1 MKKDDLQNFNPY
13 LSNKSDKELY
23 AIRKKLAKRLNQ
35 RMRRLESAGIDYG
48 AIKFYKQDVA
58 RYYPGNKGF
67 KETLGKTKGIS
78 VKHEISLLQNLLNL
92 PTSTLPGIKKIR
104 KKAMATFEDRY
115 NVKFKNVQQYED
127 FITSSTWKKLEELYG
142 SATALDII
150 AKSQKSVSQIKKDV
164 ESFMA
169 KTDRYTSSDIAKQL
183 GFKSLPDALKQAKS
197 NRKQVTHGNSRLS
210 SH

>member
-1 MKKDDLQNFNPY
+1 MKNDDLQKFNPY

-35 RMRRLESAGIDYG
+35 RIRRLESRGIDYG
-48 AIKFYKQDVA
+48 AIKIYKQDVA
-58 RYYPGNKGF
+58 RYYTGNKGF
-67 KETLGKTKGIS
+67 KESLGKTRGIS

-92 PTSTLPGIKKIR
+92 PTSTFSGIKKIR
-104 KKAMATFEDRY
+104 KKAMGTFENRY

-127 FITSSTWKKLEELYG
+127 FIASSTWKKLDELYG

-150 AKSQKSVSQIKKDV
+150 AKSQKSFSEIQKDV
-164 ESFMA
+164 ESFIA

-197 NRKQVTHGNSRLS
+197 NRK
-210 SH
+210 

>member
-1 MKKDDLQNFNPY
+1 MKNDDLQKFNPY

-35 RMRRLESAGIDYG
+35 RMRRLEAVGIDYG
-48 AIKFYKQDVA
+48 AIKIYKQDVA

-67 KETLGKTKGIS
+67 KESLGKTKGIS

-104 KKAMATFEDRY
+104 KKAMGTFEYRY

-127 FITSSTWKKLEELYG
+127 FIASSTWKKLDELYG

-150 AKSQKSVSQIKKDV
+150 AKSQKTVSEIQKDV
-164 ESFMA
+164 EEFIS
-169 KTDRYTSSDIAKQL
+169 KTDRYTSSDIAKEL

-197 NRKQVTHGNSRLS
+197 NRK
-210 SH
+210 

>member
-1 MKKDDLQNFNPY
+1 MKNDDLQKFNPY

-48 AIKFYKQDVA
+48 AIKMYREEVA
-58 RYYPGNKGF
+58 RYYAGNKGF

-92 PTSTLPGIKKIR
+92 PTSTLSGIKKIR
-104 KKAMATFEDRY
+104 KKAMGTFENRY

-127 FITSSTWKKLEELYG
+127 FITSSTWKKLDELYG
-142 SATALDII
+142 SATALDLI
-150 AKSQKSVSQIKKDV
+150 AKSQKTVAEIQKDV
-164 ESFMA
+164 EAFIS

-183 GFKSLPDALKQAKS
+183 GFKSLPNALKKAKT
-197 NRKQVTHGNSRLS
+197 NRQE
-210 SH
+210 

>member
-1 MKKDDLQNFNPY
+1 MKTDDLQKFNPY

-48 AIKFYKQDVA
+48 AIKIYKQDVA

-67 KETLGKTKGIS
+67 KESLGKTAGIS

-104 KKAMATFEDRY
+104 KKAMGTFETRY
-115 NVKFKNVQQYED
+115 GVKFKNVQEYEE
-127 FITSSTWKKLEELYG
+127 FISSETWKKLDELFG
-142 SATALDII
+142 SGTALDMI
-150 AKSQKSVSQIKKDV
+150 ATSQKTVAEIQKDV
-164 ESFMA
+164 ESFIA
-169 KTDRYTSSDIAKQL
+169 KTDRYTSSDIAIQL
-183 GFKSLPDALKQAKS
+183 GFKSLPDALKKAKT
-197 NRKQVTHGNSRLS
+197 NRQE
-210 SH
+210 

>member
-1 MKKDDLQNFNPY
+1 MKNDDLQKFNPY
-13 LSNKSDKELY
+13 LSTKSDKELY

-48 AIKFYKQDVA
+48 AIKIYKQDVA
-58 RYYPGNKGF
+58 RYYSGNKGF
-67 KETLGKTKGIS
+67 KESLGKTKGIS

-104 KKAMATFEDRY
+104 KKAMGTFEGRY

-127 FITSSTWKKLEELYG
+127 FIASSTWKKLDELYG

-150 AKSQKSVSQIKKDV
+150 AKSQKTVSEIQKDV
-164 ESFMA
+164 EEFIS
-169 KTDRYTSSDIAKQL
+169 KTDRYTSSDIAKEL

-197 NRKQVTHGNSRLS
+197 NRK
-210 SH
+210 

>member
-1 MKKDDLQNFNPY
+1 MKNDDLQKFNPY
-13 LSNKSDKELY
+13 LSSKSDKELY

-35 RMRRLESAGIDYG
+35 RMRRLEVAGIDYG
-48 AIKFYKQDVA
+48 AIKIYKQDVA

-67 KETLGKTKGIS
+67 KESIGKTKGIS

-104 KKAMATFEDRY
+104 KKAMATFEERY

-127 FITSSTWKKLEELYG
+127 FIASSTWKKLEELYG
-142 SATALDII
+142 SGTALDII
-150 AKSQKSVSQIKKDV
+150 AKSQKSVSQIQKDV
-164 ESFMA
+164 DSFIA

-197 NRKQVTHGNSRLS
+197 NRK
-210 SH
+210 

>member
-1 MKKDDLQNFNPY
+1 MKKDDLQKFNPY
-13 LSNKSDKELY
+13 LSSKSDKELY

-35 RMRRLESAGIDYG
+35 RMRRLEVAGIDYG
-48 AIKFYKQDVA
+48 AIKIYKQDVA

-67 KETLGKTKGIS
+67 KESLGKTKGIS

-115 NVKFKNVQQYED
+115 NVKFKNVQHYED
-127 FITSSTWKKLEELYG
+127 FISSSTWKKLEELYG
-142 SATALDII
+142 SGTALDII
-150 AKSQKSVSQIKKDV
+150 AKSQKTVSEIQKDV
-164 ESFMA
+164 EDFIS

-197 NRKQVTHGNSRLS
+197 NRK
-210 SH
+210 

>member
-1 MKKDDLQNFNPY
+1 MKYDELQKFNPY
-13 LSNKSDKELY
+13 LSSKSDKELY

-48 AIKFYKQDVA
+48 AIKIYKQDVA

-67 KETLGKTKGIS
+67 KESLGKTKGIS

-104 KKAMATFEDRY
+104 KKAMGTFEEKY
-115 NVKFKNVQQYED
+115 GVKFKNVQQYED
-127 FITSSTWKKLEELYG
+127 FINSETWKKLDELYG
-142 SATALDII
+142 SGTALDII
-150 AKSQKSVSQIKKDV
+150 AKSRKTVSEIQKDV
-164 ESFMA
+164 EDFIA

-197 NRKQVTHGNSRLS
+197 NRK
-210 SH
+210 

>member
-1 MKKDDLQNFNPY
+1 MKKKDDLQQFNPY
-13 LSNKSDKELY
+13 LSSKSDKELY

-35 RMRRLESAGIDYG
+35 RMRRLEVAGIDYG
-48 AIKFYKQDVA
+48 AIKIYKQDVA

-67 KETLGKTKGIS
+67 KESLGKTKGIS

-104 KKAMATFEDRY
+104 KKAMGTFEDRY

-127 FITSSTWKKLEELYG
+127 FITSSTWKKLDELYG

-150 AKSQKSVSQIKKDV
+150 AKSQKSVLQIQKDV
-164 ESFMA
+164 ESFIA

-183 GFKSLPDALKQAKS
+183 GFKSLSDALKQAKS
-197 NRKQVTHGNSRLS
+197 NRK
-210 SH
+210 

>member
-1 MKKDDLQNFNPY
+1 MKKDDLQKFNPY

-48 AIKFYKQDVA
+48 AIKIFKQDVA

-67 KETLGKTKGIS
+67 KESLGKTKGIS

-104 KKAMATFEDRY
+104 KKAIATFEERY

-127 FITSSTWKKLEELYG
+127 FITSSTWKKLDELYG

-150 AKSQKSVSQIKKDV
+150 AQSQKSVSDIQKDV
-164 ESFMA
+164 AEFIT

-183 GFKSLPDALKQAKS
+183 GFKSLPDALKHTKS
-197 NRKQVTHGNSRLS
+197 NRK
-210 SH
+210 

>member
-1 MKKDDLQNFNPY
+1 MKNDLQKFNPY

-48 AIKFYKQDVA
+48 AIKIYKQDVA

-67 KETLGKTKGIS
+67 KESLGKTKGIS

-104 KKAMATFEDRY
+104 KNAMDTFEKRY

-127 FITSSTWKKLEELYG
+127 FINSETWKKLDELYG
-142 SATALDII
+142 SATALDIV
-150 AKSQKSVSQIKKDV
+150 AKSQKSVSEIQKDV
-164 ESFMA
+164 ESFIA

-183 GFKSLPDALKQAKS
+183 GFKSLPDALKHAKS
-197 NRKQVTHGNSRLS
+197 NRK
-210 SH
+210 

>member
-1 MKKDDLQNFNPY
+1 MKYDELQKFNPY

-35 RMRRLESAGIDYG
+35 RMRRLERAGIDYG
-48 AIKFYKQDVA
+48 AIKIYKQDVA

-67 KETLGKTKGIS
+67 KESLGKTKGLS
-78 VKHEISLLQNLLNL
+78 VKHEISLIQNLLNL

-104 KKAMATFEDRY
+104 KKAMGTFEDRY

-127 FITSSTWKKLEELYG
+127 FIASSTWKKLEELYG
-142 SATALDII
+142 SGTALDII
-150 AKSQKSVSQIKKDV
+150 AKSQKTVSEIQKDV
-164 ESFMA
+164 EDFIA

-197 NRKQVTHGNSRLS
+197 NRK
-210 SH
+210 

>member
-1 MKKDDLQNFNPY
+1 MKNDGLQKFNPY

-35 RMRRLESAGIDYG
+35 RMRRIESAGVDYG
-48 AIKFYKQDVA
+48 AIKIYKQDVA

-67 KETLGKTKGIS
+67 KESLGKTKGIS

-92 PTSTLPGIKKIR
+92 PTSTLLGIKKIR
-104 KKAMATFEDRY
+104 KKAMATFEERY

-127 FITSSTWKKLEELYG
+127 FIASSTWKKLEELYG
-142 SATALDII
+142 SGTALDII
-150 AKSQKSVSQIKKDV
+150 ATSQKSVSEIQKDV
-164 ESFMA
+164 ESFIA
-169 KTDRYTSSDIAKQL
+169 KNDKYTSSDIAKQL

-197 NRKQVTHGNSRLS
+197 NRK
-210 SH
+210 

>member
-1 MKKDDLQNFNPY
+1 MKNDELQKFNPY

-35 RMRRLESAGIDYG
+35 RMRRLEVAGIDYG
-48 AIKFYKQDVA
+48 AIKIYKQDVA

-67 KETLGKTKGIS
+67 KESLGKTKGIS

-104 KKAMATFEDRY
+104 KKAMGTFEEKY
-115 NVKFKNVQQYED
+115 GVKFKNVQQYED
-127 FITSSTWKKLEELYG
+127 FITSSTWKKLDELYG
-142 SATALDII
+142 SGTALDII
-150 AKSQKSVSQIKKDV
+150 ASSQKTVSEIQKDV
-164 ESFMA
+164 DEFIA

-197 NRKQVTHGNSRLS
+197 NRK
-210 SH
+210 

>member
-1 MKKDDLQNFNPY
+1 MKNDDLQKFNPY
-13 LSNKSDKELY
+13 LSDKSDKELY
-23 AIRKKLAKRLNQ
+23 TIRKKLAKRLNQ
-35 RMRRLESAGIDYG
+35 RMRRLEAAGIDYG
-48 AIKFYKQDVA
+48 AIKIYKQDVA

-67 KETLGKTKGIS
+67 KESLGKTKGLS
-78 VKHEISLLQNLLNL
+78 VKHEISLIQNLLNL

-104 KKAMATFEDRY
+104 KKAMGTFEDRY

-127 FITSSTWKKLEELYG
+127 FITSSTWKKLDELYG

-150 AKSQKSVSQIKKDV
+150 AKSQKTVSEIQKDV
-164 ESFMA
+164 EDFIA

-197 NRKQVTHGNSRLS
+197 NRK
-210 SH
+210 

>member
-1 MKKDDLQNFNPY
+1 MKNDLQKFNPY

-23 AIRKKLAKRLNQ
+23 VIRKKLAKRINQ
-35 RMRRLESAGIDYG
+35 RARRLESEGIDYG
-48 AIKFYKQDVA
+48 AIKIYKQDVA

-67 KETLGKTKGIS
+67 KESLGKTRGIS

-92 PTSTLPGIKKIR
+92 PTSTLSGIKKIR
-104 KKAMATFEDRY
+104 KKAMGTFENRY

-127 FITSSTWKKLEELYG
+127 FIASSTWKKLDELYG

-150 AKSQKSVSQIKKDV
+150 AKSQKSVSEIQKDV
-164 ESFMA
+164 DSFIA

-197 NRKQVTHGNSRLS
+197 NRK
-210 SH
+210 